1 MSTMRVIYRLDELA
15 EEYPSPVVT
24 IGNFDGV
31 HLGHQALM
39 QEIVERAA
47 RIGGTPTVVT
57 FQPHPLQVLAP
68 NNAPLQIQTLRQKIA
83 TIESFGIQLAIVVPF
98 DMQLAQMEARDFA
111 IGTVWGR
118 LHPKEIY
125 VGPNLAFGHRRLGSF
140 NLLKEVAEEKG
151 FWVGKAHQVHFRG
164 NRVSSTA
171 VRQALLSG
179 QVGLAR
185 RLLNRPFELEGTV
198 VRGTGMGSQF
208 TIPTANLKTP
218 NELIPRRGIY
228 VTLIRVDGRERQSVT
243 NIGVRPTITGLEASE
258 LSIETHILDFD
269 KDIYGKKVDLK
280 FLFRLRDER
289 KFSGID
295 ELVEHIKKDRANCRR
310 YLRHLD
316 RIYNK

>member
-1 MSTMRVIYRLDELA
+1 MRVIYRLDELA

-39 QEIVERAA
+39 REIVERAA
-47 RIGGTPTVVT
+47 RIGGTPAVVT

-83 TIESFGIQLAIVVPF
+83 TIESFEIRLAIVVPF
-98 DMQLAQMEARDFA
+98 DMRLAQMEARDFA
-111 IGTVWGR
+111 IGTLWDR

-140 NLLKEVAEEKG
+140 NLLKEVGEEKG

-198 VRGTGMGSQF
+198 VRGTGLGSRF
-208 TIPTANLKTP
+208 SIPTANLKTP

-228 VTLIRVDGRERQSVT
+228 VTLIRIDGREHRSVT
-243 NIGVRPTITGLEASE
+243 NIGVRPTVTGGEASE
-258 LSIETHILDFD
+258 LSVETHILDFD
-269 KDIYGKKVDLK
+269 KDIYGKDVDLK

-289 KFSGID
+289 KFSGVG
-295 ELVEHIKKDRANCRR
+295 ELVERIKKDIANSRR
-310 YLRHLD
+310 HFRHLD
-316 RIYNK
+316 RVYNT